1 MRILQVA
8 PIRETIPPPAYGG
21 TEAVVSLLSEA
32 LVERGHDVVL
42 RASGD
47 SATSAEL
54 RSAFPHS
61 LRNAEDVET
70 DTAYEWVHAASA
82 ISDASGFDL
91 IHNHAGETVMALAE
105 LTDVPMLTTMHNAIR
120 PDTRIVWDRYSG
132 YYNTISHSQ
141 WQSLLT
147 PDRPQHAGTV
157 YNGIDVASY
166 AYREQKDDYLLS
178 LNRIHPEKGTHLAIE
193 VARRTGRR
201 LIIAGK
207 WDPIDGDYYE
217 DAVRPHVDGDQVI
230 FVGEATQ
237 HQKRGL
243 YARAACV
250 LMPICWEEPFGLVTV
265 EAMACGTPVIAF
277 GRGAVPELVVDGET
291 GFIVNDV
298 DGMSRRIGDL
308 HSIQPARCRKH
319 VEDNF
324 DTHVMVNGYLRL
336 YQSLVAARDGHFPDR
351 SQAAPAFYLRGSEA
365 SHVSET
371 VEVSK

>member
-1 MRILQVA
+1 MRILQIA

-21 TEAVVSLLSEA
+21 TEAVVSLLTEA
-32 LVERGHDVVL
+32 LVELGHDVVL

-54 RSAFPHS
+54 RSAFPRS
-61 LRNAEDVET
+61 LRNAEDVEV
-70 DTAYEWVHAASA
+70 DTSYEWVHAASA
-82 ISDASGFDL
+82 ICDASGFDL
-91 IHNHAGETVMALAE
+91 IHNHAGEAVMALAE
-105 LTDVPMLTTMHNAIR
+105 LTDVLMLTTMHNAIR
-120 PDTRIVWDRYSG
+120 PETRIVWDRYSG

-141 WQSLLT
+141 WQSLPT

-207 WDPIDGDYYE
+207 WDPTDRDYYE
-217 DAVRPHVDGDQVI
+217 DAVRPHVDGNQVI
-230 FVGEATQ
+230 FLGEATQ
-237 HQKRGL
+237 QQKREL

-265 EAMACGTPVIAF
+265 EAMACGTPVITF
-277 GRGAVPELVVDGET
+277 GRGAAPELVVDGET

-298 DGMSRRIGDL
+298 DGMARRIGDL
-308 HSIQPARCRKH
+308 HSIQPARCRQH

-324 DTHVMVNGYLRL
+324 DTHVMVSGYLRL
-336 YQSLVAARDGHFPDR
+336 YQSLLAARDGHFPER
-351 SQAAPAFYLRGSEA
+351 SQAVPAFYLRESEA

-371 VEVSK
+371 VGG